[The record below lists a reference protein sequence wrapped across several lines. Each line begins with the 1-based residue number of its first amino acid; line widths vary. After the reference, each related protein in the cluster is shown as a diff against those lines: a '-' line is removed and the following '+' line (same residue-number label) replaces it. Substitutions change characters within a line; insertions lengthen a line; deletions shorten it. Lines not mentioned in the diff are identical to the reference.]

1 MKPLLDLNPNDCRW
15 PTTKDKPFLFCG
27 EPKLAGSSYCACH
40 KRMSVSSD
48 QPKRGSAPGGFILP
62 AFKPAPKRHGL
73 RRLHNNPEGLGTGH
87 RTAVDVHMR
96 RSLETATILQEA
108 GE

>member
-1 MKPLLDLNPNDCRW
+1 MKTLLDLANNECRW

-40 KRMSVSSD
+40 KRMSVSAD

-62 AFKPAPKRHGL
+62 KFVRAGSKKNSGNQNAL
-73 RRLHNNPEGLGTGH
+73 TGH
-87 RTAVDVHMR
+87 RTPVDVRMR
-96 RSLETATILQEA
+96 QSMETATILQEA
-108 GE
+108 E